1 MKKKKILFIHQNFPA
16 QFKALAPH
24 LSNDKRYEI
33 HTLANQQSNDS
44 LDSKPYLKEMK
55 NMKHHLYDIK
65 RGTSENIHP
74 LAVEFETKMLRAD
87 AVGRKCEDLKKK
99 GFNPDLVINHPGWG
113 ETFLIKEIWPK
124 AKTLTYFEFYYNTK
138 GSDIDFDTEEDHNF
152 KPDYELTSRLIARNA
167 PGLMVYL
174 NSDKLISPT
183 KFQKSTAPDHFRN
196 KITVIHDGIDTDVI
210 KPKKNITLNLKGN
223 NNRNIVLSEKD
234 KIITFVNRNLEPYRG
249 YHSFMRSLP
258 KIQNEHPDAYIVFVG
273 GHDVS
278 YGSTPKNGKSHK
290 DNFYNE
296 VKELLTDESKLLYL
310 GVVAYDNLLKLLN
323 IASVHVYL
331 TYPFVLSWS
340 VLEAMALENII
351 VGSKTEPVEE
361 VIKHNKNGLLVDFFD
376 YDQIAETVN
385 NVLSNPQK
393 YNQIRKNARKTII
406 DNYDLKKVSIPKQI
420 KIVEEM
426 LK

>member
-1 MKKKKILFIHQNFPA
+1 
-16 QFKALAPH
+16 
-24 LSNDKRYEI
+24 
-33 HTLANQQSNDS
+33 
-44 LDSKPYLKEMK
+44 
-55 NMKHHLYDIK
+55 
-65 RGTSENIHP
+65 
-74 LAVEFETKMLRAD
+74 
-87 AVGRKCEDLKKK
+87 
-99 GFNPDLVINHPGWG
+99 
-113 ETFLIKEIWPK
+113 
-124 AKTLTYFEFYYNTK
+124 
-138 GSDIDFDTEEDHNF
+138 
-152 KPDYELTSRLIARNA
+152 
-167 PGLMVYL
+167 
-174 NSDKLISPT
+174 
-183 KFQKSTAPDHFRN
+183 
-196 KITVIHDGIDTDVI
+196 
-210 KPKKNITLNLKGN
+210 
-223 NNRNIVLSEKD
+223 
-234 KIITFVNRNLEPYRG
+234 
-249 YHSFMRSLP
+249 MRSLP

-406 DNYDLKKVSIPKQI
+406 DNYDLKKVSIPKQM

-426 LK
+426 LKWK